1 MSDEALVL
9 DAGVEYPTSDGRPV
23 AETPLHY
30 QRLAD
35 AAHALNTRFESQP
48 GVYVGVNMLVYDQ
61 QGNPRRHLSPDLFVA
76 FDVEDRERDIYKLW
90 EDRSPSFVL
99 ELTSKS
105 TRGEDERKKAR
116 YSRWGVAEYFL
127 YDPRAEYVK
136 PLLQGFELVGGGYR
150 AMATDVLPN
159 GKRGFTSKTVGLG
172 LWLDRSV
179 LRFYDAQTGRNF
191 ETLGEVIA
199 GRREDGTRLREYETL
214 LGEAETKRREAE
226 TKRREAETKQ
236 REAENELAAVKARFG
251 IP

>member
-48 GVYVGVNMLVYDQ
+48 RVYVGVNMLVYDQ

-136 PLLQGFELVGGGYR
+136 PPLQGFELVGGGYR

-226 TKRREAETKQ
+226 TKQ